1 MKGHFTIMRRGS
13 FLFQISF
20 CLIFLL
26 QHGERASAQESRTF
40 QPRWWFG
47 GSIGANV
54 NFYSTDIK
62 TMNSTLSIAPNSFS
76 NGSGLG
82 LYLSPLLEY
91 RPDPIWGGII
101 HLGFDSRRG
110 SFDDIVTSIPGKGD
124 LFLSTSMN
132 YISLEPSLRISP
144 FTSSIYFF
152 AGPRLGFNVAKSFTY
167 QQGKPI
173 YVEAEW
179 SGIRGSVISGQIGV
193 GYDISL
199 SARDDDTQY
208 EFSPFVSFHFG
219 QGPRSEERWSLTSIR
234 AGIAL
239 KVGSTS
245 EIREQIEREVRFSI
259 RAPKI
264 IPIERRVK
272 ETFPLRNYIF
282 FDEFSP
288 DIPRRYTQLSK
299 DKATSFHEEQFLQPQ
314 PNDLSGRSYRQLTV
328 YRNILNILGDRMR
341 KYQRATITLS
351 GASGRGSSEGRR
363 MAESIKRYLVDV
375 FGIDGSRIDTEGR
388 EKPSIPSVQPG
399 GTRELD
405 LVRPEDQRVD
415 ILSSTKE
422 LLEPVQIVSLQE
434 DPLDSDLLFTV
445 AGADELLSSWSLEV
459 IDEPGTVKRFGPYM
473 REQER
478 IPGKL
483 ILGDRLQGSYQIVM
497 NGKLKGG
504 QSIRKDETIRLV
516 RSDEPEEQ
524 LGLRFSILF
533 EFDQSKTV
541 ATYERFLS
549 DVVSPL
555 IPDGGSVIIHG
566 HTDIVGEE
574 SHNLKLSRDRSHEA
588 MNIIERTLAKSGKR
602 RVRFDT
608 YGFGEDVHRAPFE
621 NNLPE
626 ERFYNRTVIID
637 IIPE

>member
-1 MKGHFTIMRRGS
+1 MQRGRI
-13 FLFQISF
+13 LFQISF

-26 QHGERASAQESRTF
+26 QLGEKSPAQESRTF

-47 GSIGANV
+47 GSIGGNV

-62 TMNSTLSIAPNSFS
+62 TMNSTVSIAPNSFS

-110 SFDDIVTSIPGKGD
+110 SFDDVSSAGLTHT
-124 LFLSTSMN
+124 LSTSMN

-144 FTSSIYFF
+144 FTSNVYFF

-167 QQGKPI
+167 QQQGSPS
-173 YVEAEW
+173 VESEW

-199 SARDDDTQY
+199 SARDDETQY

-219 QGPRSEERWSLTSIR
+219 QGPRSEEQWSLTSIR
-234 AGIAL
+234 TGVAL

-245 EIREQIEREVRFSI
+245 ASREQIEREVQFSI
-259 RAPKI
+259 REPKI

-272 ETFPLRNYIF
+272 ETFPLRNHIF
-282 FDEFSP
+282 FDEVSS
-288 DIPRRYTQLSK
+288 DIPNRYTQLSK
-299 DKATSFHEEQFLQPQ
+299 DQATSFHEEQFLQPQ
-314 PNDLSGRSYRQLTV
+314 PKDLTSRSYRQLTV
-328 YRNILNILGDRMR
+328 YHNILNILGDRMR
-341 KYQRATITLS
+341 KYQRATVTLS
-351 GASGRGSSEGRR
+351 GASGRGSSEGGR

-375 FGIDGSRIDTEGR
+375 FGIEGSRIGTEGR

-399 GTRELD
+399 GTRELE

-415 ILSSTKE
+415 VSSSTIE

-434 DPLDSDLLFTV
+434 DPLDSDVLFNV

-459 IDEPGTVKRFGPYM
+459 TDEQGTIKRFGPYTK
-473 REQER
+473 EQER
-478 IPGKL
+478 IRGKL
-483 ILGDRLQGSYQIVM
+483 ILGDRLQGRYQVIM
-497 NGKLKGG
+497 NGQTKGG
-504 QSIRKDETIRLV
+504 LPVRKDETIRLV

-549 DVVSPL
+549 DIVSPL
-555 IPDGGSVIIHG
+555 IPVGGSVIIHG

-574 SHNLKLSRDRSHEA
+574 SHNLKLSRDRSYET
-588 MNIIERTLAKSGKR
+588 MNIIERALAKSGKR

-637 IIPE
+637 IIPD